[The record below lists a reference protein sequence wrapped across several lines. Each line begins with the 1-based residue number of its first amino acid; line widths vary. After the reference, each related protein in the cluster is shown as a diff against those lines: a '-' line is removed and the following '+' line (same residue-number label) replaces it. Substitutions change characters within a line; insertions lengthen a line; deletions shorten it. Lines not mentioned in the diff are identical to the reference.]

1 MLWKIGSQSVAARHK
16 SCIHRTKE
24 HIISPGLEGRHMQ
37 KQVLIGMVLLFL
49 AACSMPSP
57 DAKQNNSTDFTPE
70 ISFEETTFPTQ
81 VPVESE
87 APRSTE
93 AVRPTFDTQPTV
105 LPNST
110 PTVISE
116 QTQENPFPFQVQVG
130 TPAGTANFVEPDAGC
145 NWLGVGGQ
153 VFESN
158 ERPVKGMIV
167 EVSGVLNGEPVLL
180 LALTGSNTTLGP
192 GGYQVKIADQPIE
205 SSNSLWIQLFDLNGN
220 PKSDKVFFNTY
231 GGEAGC
237 DKNLIVI
244 NFTQVGSIERAY
256 YFPVMYKNGR

>member
-1 MLWKIGSQSVAARHK
+1 
-16 SCIHRTKE
+16 
-24 HIISPGLEGRHMQ
+24 MQ
-37 KQVLIGMVLLFL
+37 RQVLTCMIMVFL

-57 DAKQNNSTDFTPE
+57 DARQNNSTDFTPE
-70 ISFEETTFPTQ
+70 ISSEETTFPTQ
-81 VPVESE
+81 VPVKIE
-87 APRSTE
+87 APPVTE
-93 AVRPTFDTQPTV
+93 AVSPTLDIQPTI
-105 LPNST
+105 LPSPTST
-110 PTVISE
+110 ASSVPSSVK
-116 QTQENPFPFQVQVG
+116 PFPFQVQSG
-130 TPAGTANFVEPDAGC
+130 TPAGTANFVDPGAGC

-180 LALTGSNTTLGP
+180 LTLTGSNTTLGP
-192 GGYQVKIADQPIE
+192 GGYQLKIADQPIE
-205 SSNSLWIQLFDLNGN
+205 SSKSLWIQLFDLNGN

-244 NFTQVGSIERAY
+244 NFTQVGSIERLY
-256 YFPVMYKNGR
+256 FFPVMYKNGR